1 MAGINSS
8 TGGPA
13 YVVHDGK
20 RWYVV
25 REAKVDGAPA
35 YVLRAP
41 AGPGR
46 PARHILARVAEC
58 EPWVKPIAQLRVFRA
73 GGFVLEILAAGRD
86 VREMKVRRARTS
98 KRWDTSVPAIFR
110 LTVAA
115 HVARNRRPRRR
126 RL

>member
-1 MAGINSS
+1 MSIRPS
-8 TGGPA
+8 
-13 YVVHDGK
+13 YVKHDEK

-25 REAKVDGAPA
+25 REAKVGGAPA
-35 YVLRAP
+35 YVLRSP

-58 EPWVKPIAQLRVFRA
+58 GPWIKPAESLRVFRA
-73 GGFVLEILAAGRD
+73 GGFVLEIRAAGCI
-86 VREMKVRRARTS
+86 VREMKVRQARSS

-115 HVARNRRPRRR
+115 HVSKSRHSRRR
-126 RL
+126 RLGI

>member
-1 MAGINSS
+1 MKPS
-8 TGGPA
+8 
-13 YVVHDGK
+13 YVKHDDI

-25 REAKVDGAPA
+25 RETKVDGAPA

-46 PARHILARVAEC
+46 PPRHVLARAAEC
-58 EPWVKPIAQLRVFRA
+58 QPWTKPAESFRLFKA
-73 GGFVLEILAAGRD
+73 GGFVLEIRAAGRL
-86 VREMKVRRARTS
+86 VREMKVRQARSS

-126 RL
+126 SMA

>member
-1 MAGINSS
+1 MNKPS
-8 TGGPA
+8 
-13 YVVHDGK
+13 YVKHDDK

-58 EPWVKPIAQLRVFRA
+58 EPWTKPAEVLRVFRA
-73 GGFVLEILAAGRD
+73 GGFVLEIRVAGSM
-86 VREMKVRRARTS
+86 VREMKVRQDRGK

-115 HVARNRRPRRR
+115 HVARNRKPRRR
-126 RL
+126 RLGL

>member
-1 MAGINSS
+1 MHPS
-8 TGGPA
+8 
-13 YVVHDGK
+13 YVKHDDK

-25 REAKVDGAPA
+25 RQARVDGEPA

-41 AGPGR
+41 RGR
-46 PARHILARVAEC
+46 GRQQAVLARVSEC
-58 EPWVKPIAQLRVFRA
+58 QPWVKPAESLRVFRA
-73 GGFVLEILAAGRD
+73 DGYVLEIRARGAQ
-86 VREMKVRRARTS
+86 VREMKVRRAQSS

-115 HVARNRRPRRR
+115 HVARNRKPRRR